1 MLSHTGVGLCL
12 KLGKILFLENHNLIA
27 LERLAHYSFFPVNIF
42 GKTRDSLYLYL
53 DYMVFSDGIGLLIL
67 AKLTVLSFYLSFS
80 WELLQQ
86 LFLDDCYWIW
96 NVLSTTH
103 TQEREVPLLKP
114 QSFNCN
120 LITSFPASVTC
131 CPARFHSLYWSHF
144 NPKGQ
149 KLQWSNNQ
157 HTKHPRRQIPVK
169 SNNSCG
175 IREIKKGA
183 STKFRLCTGTN
194 QLSTTYL
201 WLESESLRSLL
212 QNFHCLTVGNSA
224 RGRKKSLR

>member
-1 MLSHTGVGLCL
+1 
-12 KLGKILFLENHNLIA
+12 
-27 LERLAHYSFFPVNIF
+27 
-42 GKTRDSLYLYL
+42 
-53 DYMVFSDGIGLLIL
+53 MVFSDGIGLLIL

-131 CPARFHSLYWSHF
+131 CPATDFTPCIGPIST
-144 NPKGQ
+144 PKG
-149 KLQWSNNQ
+149 KSCNGLTTQ